1 MEEESLE
8 TNTIIIEKNNI
19 KEKLPNKYKVL
30 MYNDDFTT
38 MEFVVAVLVE
48 IFNKT
53 IDEANY
59 IMIEVH
65 NKGIGIAGVYPFDIA
80 ISKLNKAQTLA
91 RKEGFPFKLTVEEE

>member
-1 MEEESLE
+1 LE
-8 TNTIIIEKNNI
+8 TKVITLEKNNI
-19 KEKLPNKYKVL
+19 KEKSPKKYKVL

-38 MEFVVAVLVE
+38 MEFVVAVLIE

>member
-1 MEEESLE
+1 MEEENLE

>member
-1 MEEESLE
+1 ME
-8 TNTIIIEKNNI
+8 TNTISIEKNNI

-53 IDEANY
+53 IDQANY

>member
-1 MEEESLE
+1 MEEENLE
-8 TNTIIIEKNNI
+8 TNAITLEKNNI
-19 KEKLPNKYKVL
+19 KEKLPKKYKVL

-38 MEFVVAVLVE
+38 MEFVVAVLIE

-80 ISKLNKAQTLA
+80 ISKLNKAQALA